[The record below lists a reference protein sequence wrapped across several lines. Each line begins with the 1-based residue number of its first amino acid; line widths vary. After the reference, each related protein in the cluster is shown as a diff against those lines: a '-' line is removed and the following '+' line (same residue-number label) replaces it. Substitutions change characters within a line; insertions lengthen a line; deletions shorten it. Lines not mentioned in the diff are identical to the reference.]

1 MFFGHQ
7 TTRATKKTEGSAGR
21 GSGGS
26 GGGGGGGSGGGGGH
40 GHSEGERMVFRV
52 PEGAGL
58 RKTNKV
64 SLVVT
69 SGRSPFCLVTGMTI
83 RGQLG
88 GFSSRANDDH
98 SELIH

>member
-1 MFFGHQ
+1 
-7 TTRATKKTEGSAGR
+7 
-21 GSGGS
+21 
-26 GGGGGGGSGGGGGH
+26 
-40 GHSEGERMVFRV
+40 MVFRV